1 MSLALAL
8 TLVRIALSPLF
19 LVLYLYYPS
28 LHISLA
34 MLPILLLGI
43 MVIAEISD
51 LLDGHLARKNNQVT
65 ELGKLLDPMADSIFR
80 ISVFLTF
87 TQGLVQL
94 PLLLVFVFFYRDS
107 IISTLR
113 TLCALRGVAL
123 AARTSG
129 KIKAV
134 IQAVSAFFILI
145 ALTFHAQGLISLE
158 ELKNISFYSALTAA
172 IYTVYSG
179 VEYITANYFYI
190 KKALAKSQ
198 G

>member
-34 MLPILLLGI
+34 MLPVLLLGI

-134 IQAVSAFFILI
+134 IQAVSAFRWDK
-145 ALTFHAQGLISLE
+145 TS
-158 ELKNISFYSALTAA
+158 
-172 IYTVYSG
+172 
-179 VEYITANYFYI
+179 
-190 KKALAKSQ
+190 
-198 G
+198 